1 MFAYV
6 IIEDV
11 SFEVEQ
17 EQSFEEVEPQFLG
30 KKASVFFSHAYS
42 FFVLITSM
50 LSHFKFYMSL
60 CINLMGN
67 AY

>member
-42 FFVLITSM
+42 FFVLKACYHTLNFICR
-50 LSHFKFYMSL
+50 Y
-60 CINLMGN
+60 
-67 AY
+67 A